1 MINGSLI
8 KEPLIMF
15 VTLCS
20 GSNIARLSHPTFIG
34 CNRR

>member
-8 KEPLIMF
+8 QEPLIMF

-20 GSNIARLSHPTFIG
+20 GSNMTCLLKNDKDT
-34 CNRR
+34 

>member
-8 KEPLIMF
+8 KELRTMF

-20 GSNIARLSHPTFIG
+20 GSNKAAYSVKDNET
-34 CNRR
+34 

>member
-8 KEPLIMF
+8 KEPLTML

-20 GSNIARLSHPTFIG
+20 GSNKAVHSIKDKEA
-34 CNRR
+34 